1 MNDILTSTSAPNF
14 TTYLTAI
21 TAGIS
26 FGIASSLHCFG
37 MCGGLLTM
45 LQRAEQSQKEDL
57 VNVTLYLSFR
67 WFSYTALGALSGLIG
82 AQFIQLF
89 RDHNLFQGWT
99 WLILTSILGVGV
111 LFSLSK
117 LHLPFGQG
125 IFRSLFQKINR
136 LSMHKRAMYLG
147 LINPL
152 LPCGVVIGGMILAA
166 GSGDGIGGALFFGS
180 FAFIS
185 SPSLFIASMF
195 FQSMKQKLSTQQ
207 FQILQV
213 SFLIVTTLIL
223 FYRANLLLQAQACH

>member
-1 MNDILTSTSAPNF
+1 MIEILTSTISPNF

-21 TAGIS
+21 TAGLS

-45 LQRAEQSQKEDL
+45 LQRGEQSQKEDL
-57 VNVTLYLSFR
+57 INVTLYLSFR
-67 WFSYTALGALSGLIG
+67 WFSYTSLGIFSGMIG

-99 WLILTSILGVGV
+99 WLILTSILALGL

-125 IFRSLFQKINR
+125 LFRSLFQKINR

-152 LPCGVVIGGMILAA
+152 LPCGVVIGGMILSAS
-166 GSGDGIGGALFFGS
+166 SGDGLGGALFFGS
-180 FAFIS
+180 FALIT
-185 SPSLFIASMF
+185 SPSLFLASMF
-195 FQSMKQKLSTQQ
+195 FQTMKQKLSARQ
-207 FQILQV
+207 FQLLQV
-213 SFLIVTTLIL
+213 SFLIITTLIL